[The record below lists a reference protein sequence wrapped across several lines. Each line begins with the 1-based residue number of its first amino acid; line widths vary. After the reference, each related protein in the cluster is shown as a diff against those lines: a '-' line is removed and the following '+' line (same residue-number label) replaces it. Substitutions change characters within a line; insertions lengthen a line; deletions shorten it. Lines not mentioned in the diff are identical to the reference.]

1 MKESIYILLGTNLGE
16 RLKHLE
22 FSLELLAKTEGVEII
37 RSSAIYNS
45 PAMEM
50 NEPSPDFLN
59 QAVKIQTV
67 LSPVQLLKELKN
79 IEIKMGRTE
88 KGNYKSR
95 IIDLDILLFGKRI
108 IDTDELTIPQTGLL
122 KRPFATI
129 PLVEIAPDIIHPV
142 NKKLISAYIT
152 ESDYNIVTLFE
163 EHAAT
168 SY

>member
-16 RLKHLE
+16 RLEHLD
-22 FSLELLAKTEGVEII
+22 LGWELLAGVGGVQIV
-37 RSSAIYNS
+37 RSSSIYSS

-50 NEPSPDFLN
+50 SEPSPDFLN
-59 QAVKIQTV
+59 QVIEMSTV
-67 LSPVQLLKELKN
+67 LSPDRLLQELKT

-95 IIDLDILLFGKRI
+95 IIDLDILLYGNRI
-108 IDTDELTIPQTGLL
+108 IDTEELTIPQAALL
-122 KRPFATI
+122 KRPFVTI

-142 NKKLISAYIT
+142 TKKLVSGYIS
-152 ESDYNIVTLFE
+152 ESDYKIVTLFE

-168 SY
+168 SR